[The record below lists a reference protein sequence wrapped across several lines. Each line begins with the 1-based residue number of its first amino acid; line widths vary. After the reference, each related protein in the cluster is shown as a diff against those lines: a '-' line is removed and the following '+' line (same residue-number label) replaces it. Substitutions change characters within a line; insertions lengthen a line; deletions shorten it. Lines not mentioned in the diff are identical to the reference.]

1 MKSNYKL
8 LKKYPSLSHN
18 WEVGMIVGQG
28 DRSGTYAN
36 FSPCDEKYNNA
47 YIPYEEV
54 YNNPEFWGKVVEKDY
69 EILAFRLKNPNY
81 PDLIRWKN
89 SFGLFPSGEKGDINN
104 RFNEFSE
111 ESLLKPEN
119 KYEIYSIK
127 RKSDGVIFTI
137 GDKIILDNWMQGRE
151 YIQIDE
157 IYYNEHNQLSFRTN
171 MSPAPKT
178 FVFGLSDINYKIY
191 KEPLFTTEDGVELF
205 LGDKYWY
212 PSDGIIHQ
220 ATIVDRNYPKVDNF
234 YWSSK
239 KKANAY
245 VKENKPKYSKKDVL
259 DYGNYFFVKGAFRTT
274 EATIEELFDEY
285 TEFKK
290 LKK

>member
-36 FSPCDEKYNNA
+36 FSPCDKKYNNA

-89 SFGLFPSGEKGDINN
+89 SFGLFPSGENGDINN

-119 KYEIYSIK
+119 KYEIYSIE

-191 KEPLFTTEDGVELF
+191 KEPLFTTEDGVGKFDRDLCYF
-205 LGDKYWY
+205 VVPKSFNLGYGEVVAGSEFKMALARFHDK
-212 PSDGIIHQ
+212 
-220 ATIVDRNYPKVDNF
+220 T
-234 YWSSK
+234 
-239 KKANAY
+239 KAE
-245 VKENKPKYSKKDVL
+245 VWIEENKPQYSNKDVE
-259 DYGNYFFVKGAFRTT
+259 NIAHAAFRLQNVFD
-274 EATIEELFDEY
+274 IDELISNI
-285 TEFKK
+285 TKNR
-290 LKK
+290 